1 MPINGVS
8 NSGNLAGL
16 SNPAGGAR
24 SVRMA
29 LSDLAGGRSG
39 VVIADSPSN
48 VLAALGDLQAYS
60 DRVGSLT
67 ITGAVPNL
75 NISLRQLNANT
86 DILSKL
92 TTGAKV
98 TVTGVLAAAANT
110 VASNPKVTN
119 LVVLDTAENISKN
132 LGQLQNASNKL
143 NSITQ
148 LGQPQPLIL
157 SASNVQANVSA
168 LNKISGFG
176 VRVAD
181 TGANISSNIA
191 ALNAL
196 GKRLDV
202 IGFTD
207 KNTSISLSSRA
218 LLSDPTFARKLPQTA
233 NLTVTAPIADI
244 AKTVA
249 DPRVKS
255 INVVDSFYNIT
266 TNLNTLAKYRNKV
279 TMVTQQETTR
289 NTSTASE
296 AASYASTYFSAQQKG
311 KLPSLN
317 ISIADS
323 ASNIKTNIRNL
334 IPLGSSLR
342 SITQTDSTQSIID
355 LAASNASDCADV
367 LKTIVGFTTSIT
379 DTTTAIGT
387 KLDTLQALGSTL
399 SRITLSDPDTTLTLS
414 ARQVVQDAAT
424 IKKIIPAKAIAIT
437 DTATNIASNLD
448 KLRLSGIT
456 IESVTVS
463 DPSTPMTITAQQLED
478 NSAILDLI
486 ASPKFS
492 LIAADYNLLATYQ
505 SDSRIDSIQSI
516 KNISITEAANF
527 IATDPHDYKFDPDSA
542 SAKFIVADTSENI
555 LNQLDDLRRLIAWPS
570 GHDRIEHLQALTVAA
585 PDTTVDFSASIA
597 LQYPDVL
604 AKIPTAQQRIV
615 DTVANLTNNQTALL
629 NLVNKPALIASDT
642 ATNLQSNLR
651 QLQPLNER
659 ITRLEQTTQPAT
671 NMVFSFASIN
681 GNESLLSKINGFTVS
696 IKDTTANLNNNL
708 DRLTSIASVLDDK
721 LTLILPT
728 NQVTV
733 PPITAARYV
742 ATSKAE
748 QRLAMPIANIVDS
761 GANISRYLDQLQS
774 AQTKIGSITLMGNAN
789 VLSLTPQQLRDN
801 TGVLSKISG
810 TFKLVIQDAL
820 ISDLPTLTA
829 NSQVSGISVRDTAS
843 NVAASLQA
851 LNVLGNT
858 LTAIRPMDSD
868 TVLNLS
874 ASQVTQFSRTIDLA
888 SRIDASGI
896 DGFQVSVKDS
906 AAAITQNL
914 AGLRNLGARL
924 VSFEAIGGNTAPTKI
939 KADDALLF
947 TRSIGLAVAVEDTAD
962 SISKN
967 FDALSRLGQTLGP
980 RVTSIIQ
987 TQPADLVLNARQ
999 LQMDFNAALI
1009 DPTTGIL
1016 SKLIVNSAIVTD
1028 PITKVTT
1035 QYTTPYRI
1043 ALQDTSANIS
1053 RYVDVLPEVNAHLAS
1068 IKQLGFATPLNISR
1082 EQAKAAEPALSKI
1095 ISAYSVQS
1103 PYIPATY

>member
-8 NSGNLAGL
+8 NNGNLAGL

-75 NISLRQLNANT
+75 DISLRQLNANT

-98 TVTGVLAAAANT
+98 TVSGVLAAAANT

-119 LVVLDTAENISKN
+119 LVVLDTAENIAKN

-148 LGQPQPLIL
+148 IGQPQPLIL

-202 IGFTD
+202 VGFTD
-207 KNTSISLSSRA
+207 KNTSISLTSSA

-244 AKTVA
+244 AKVVA

-266 TNLNTLAKYRNKV
+266 TNLNALAKYRSKV

-296 AASYASTYFSAQQKG
+296 AASYANTYFSAQQKG
-311 KLPSLN
+311 KLPPLN

-355 LAASNASDCADV
+355 LAATNASDCADV

-399 SRITLSDPDTTLTLS
+399 SSITLSDPDTTLTLS

-424 IKKIIPAKAIAIT
+424 IKKMIPAKAIAIA

-448 KLRLSGIT
+448 KLRQSGIT

-478 NSAILDLI
+478 NADTIGLIDAPLFNLREVSYADLSTYQNDARVQTIDTVINISLAQASSLILDD
-486 ASPKFS
+486 PHNKFD
-492 LIAADYNLLATYQ
+492 ADSTTYQ
-505 SDSRIDSIQSI
+505 ITDAPSTILSNLDTVRTHIG
-516 KNISITEAANF
+516 NIAKIEATPAGSTF
-527 IATDPHDYKFDPDSA
+527 
-542 SAKFIVADTSENI
+542 
-555 LNQLDDLRRLIAWPS
+555 
-570 GHDRIEHLQALTVAA
+570 
-585 PDTTVDFSASIA
+585 DFSVSTA
-597 LQYPDVL
+597 LQYADVL

-615 DTVANLTNNQTALL
+615 DTVANLTNSQTALL

-659 ITRLEQTTQPAT
+659 ITRLEQNTQPAT

-801 TGVLSKISG
+801 AGVLSKISG

-820 ISDLPTLTA
+820 ISDLPTLAA

-851 LNVLGNT
+851 LNALGNT
-858 LTAIRPMDSD
+858 LTAIRPIDSD

-874 ASQVTQFSRTIDLA
+874 ASQVTQFGGTIDLA

-924 VSFEAIGGNTAPTKI
+924 VSFEAIGGSTAPTKI

-947 TRSIGLAVAVEDTAD
+947 TRSIGLGIAVEDTAD

-1016 SKLIVNSAIVTD
+1016 SKLIVNSAKVTD

>member
-67 ITGAVPNL
+67 LTGAVPNL
-75 NISLRQLNANT
+75 DISLRQLNANT

-148 LGQPQPLIL
+148 IGQPQPLIL

-279 TMVTQQETTR
+279 SMVTQQETTR

-399 SRITLSDPDTTLTLS
+399 SSITLSDPDTTLTLS

-478 NSAILDLI
+478 NADTIGLIDAPLFNLREVSYADLSTYQNDARVQTIDTVINISLAQASGLILDD
-486 ASPKFS
+486 PHNKFD
-492 LIAADYNLLATYQ
+492 ADSTTYQ
-505 SDSRIDSIQSI
+505 ITDTPSTILSNLDTVRTHIGNIAKIDVTPAGS
-516 KNISITEAANF
+516 TF
-527 IATDPHDYKFDPDSA
+527 
-542 SAKFIVADTSENI
+542 
-555 LNQLDDLRRLIAWPS
+555 
-570 GHDRIEHLQALTVAA
+570 
-585 PDTTVDFSASIA
+585 DFSASTA

-906 AAAITQNL
+906 AAAMTQNL

-1068 IKQLGFATPLNISR
+1068 IKQLGFASPLNISR

>member
-8 NSGNLAGL
+8 NNGNLAGL

-75 NISLRQLNANT
+75 DISLRQLNANT

-98 TVTGVLAAAANT
+98 TVSGVLAAAANT

-119 LVVLDTAENISKN
+119 LVVLDTAENIAKN

-148 LGQPQPLIL
+148 IGQPQPLIL

-202 IGFTD
+202 VGFTD
-207 KNTSISLSSRA
+207 KNTSISLTSSA

-244 AKTVA
+244 AKVVA

-266 TNLNTLAKYRNKV
+266 TNLNALAKYRSKV

-296 AASYASTYFSAQQKG
+296 AASYANTYFSAQQKG
-311 KLPSLN
+311 KLPPLN
-317 ISIADS
+317 VSIADS

-355 LAASNASDCADV
+355 LAATNASDCADV

-399 SRITLSDPDTTLTLS
+399 SSITLSDPDTTLTLS
-414 ARQVVQDAAT
+414 TRQVVQDAAT
-424 IKKIIPAKAIAIT
+424 IKKMILAKAIAIA

-448 KLRLSGIT
+448 KLRQSGIT

-478 NSAILDLI
+478 NADTIGLIDAPLFNLREVSYADLSTYQNDARVQTIDTVINISLAQASSLILDD
-486 ASPKFS
+486 PHNKFD
-492 LIAADYNLLATYQ
+492 ADSTTYQ
-505 SDSRIDSIQSI
+505 ITDAPNTILSNLDTVRTHIG
-516 KNISITEAANF
+516 NIAKIEATPAGSTF
-527 IATDPHDYKFDPDSA
+527 
-542 SAKFIVADTSENI
+542 
-555 LNQLDDLRRLIAWPS
+555 
-570 GHDRIEHLQALTVAA
+570 
-585 PDTTVDFSASIA
+585 DFSVSTA
-597 LQYPDVL
+597 LQYADVL

-659 ITRLEQTTQPAT
+659 ITRLEQNTQPAT

-774 AQTKIGSITLMGNAN
+774 AQAKIGSITLMGNAN

-801 TGVLSKISG
+801 AGVLSKISG

-820 ISDLPTLTA
+820 ISDLPTLAA

-851 LNVLGNT
+851 LNALGNT
-858 LTAIRPMDSD
+858 LTAIRPIDSD

-874 ASQVTQFSRTIDLA
+874 ASQVTQFGGTIDLA

-924 VSFEAIGGNTAPTKI
+924 VSFEAIGGSTAPTKI
-939 KADDALLF
+939 KADDALMF
-947 TRSIGLAVAVEDTAD
+947 TRSIGLGIAVEDTAD

-1016 SKLIVNSAIVTD
+1016 SKLIVNSAKVTD

>member
-8 NSGNLAGL
+8 NNGNLAGL

-75 NISLRQLNANT
+75 DISLRQLNANT

-98 TVTGVLAAAANT
+98 TVSGVLAAAANT

-119 LVVLDTAENISKN
+119 LVVLDTAENIAKN

-148 LGQPQPLIL
+148 IGQPQPLIL

-202 IGFTD
+202 VGFTD
-207 KNTSISLSSRA
+207 KNTSISLTSSA

-244 AKTVA
+244 AKVVA

-266 TNLNTLAKYRNKV
+266 TNLNALAKYRSKV

-296 AASYASTYFSAQQKG
+296 AASYANTYFSAQQKG
-311 KLPSLN
+311 KLPPLN
-317 ISIADS
+317 VSIADS

-355 LAASNASDCADV
+355 LAATNASDCADV

-399 SRITLSDPDTTLTLS
+399 SSITLSDPDTTLTLS

-424 IKKIIPAKAIAIT
+424 IKKMIPAKAIAIA

-448 KLRLSGIT
+448 KLRQSGIT

-478 NSAILDLI
+478 NADTIGLIDAPLFNLREVSYADLSTYQNDARVQTIDTVINISLAQASSLILDD
-486 ASPKFS
+486 PHNKFD
-492 LIAADYNLLATYQ
+492 ADSTTYQ
-505 SDSRIDSIQSI
+505 ITDAPNTILSNLDTVRTHIG
-516 KNISITEAANF
+516 NIAKIEATPAGSTF
-527 IATDPHDYKFDPDSA
+527 
-542 SAKFIVADTSENI
+542 
-555 LNQLDDLRRLIAWPS
+555 
-570 GHDRIEHLQALTVAA
+570 
-585 PDTTVDFSASIA
+585 DFSVSTA
-597 LQYPDVL
+597 LQYADVL

-659 ITRLEQTTQPAT
+659 ITRLEQNTQPAT

-801 TGVLSKISG
+801 AGVLSKISG

-820 ISDLPTLTA
+820 ISDLPTLAA

-851 LNVLGNT
+851 LNALGNT
-858 LTAIRPMDSD
+858 LTAIRPIDSD

-874 ASQVTQFSRTIDLA
+874 ASQVTQFGGTIDLA

-924 VSFEAIGGNTAPTKI
+924 VSFEAIGGSTAPTKI
-939 KADDALLF
+939 KADDALMF
-947 TRSIGLAVAVEDTAD
+947 TRSIGLGIAVEDTAD

-1016 SKLIVNSAIVTD
+1016 SKLIVNSAKVTD

>member
-8 NSGNLAGL
+8 NNGNLAGL

-75 NISLRQLNANT
+75 DISLRQLNANT

-98 TVTGVLAAAANT
+98 TVSGVLAAAANT

-119 LVVLDTAENISKN
+119 LVVLDTAENIAKN

-148 LGQPQPLIL
+148 IGQPQPLIL

-202 IGFTD
+202 VGFTD
-207 KNTSISLSSRA
+207 KNTSISLTSSA

-244 AKTVA
+244 AKVVA

-266 TNLNTLAKYRNKV
+266 TNLNALAKYRSKV

-296 AASYASTYFSAQQKG
+296 AASYANTYFSAQQKG
-311 KLPSLN
+311 KLPPLN

-355 LAASNASDCADV
+355 LAATNASDCADV

-399 SRITLSDPDTTLTLS
+399 SSITLSDPDTTLTLS

-424 IKKIIPAKAIAIT
+424 IKKMIPAKAIAIA

-448 KLRLSGIT
+448 KLRQSGIT

-478 NSAILDLI
+478 NADTIGLIDAPLFNLREVSYADLSTYQNDARVQTIDTVINISLAQASSLILDD
-486 ASPKFS
+486 PHNKFD
-492 LIAADYNLLATYQ
+492 ADSTTYQ
-505 SDSRIDSIQSI
+505 ITDAPSTILSNLDTVRTHIG
-516 KNISITEAANF
+516 NIAKIEATPAGSTF
-527 IATDPHDYKFDPDSA
+527 
-542 SAKFIVADTSENI
+542 
-555 LNQLDDLRRLIAWPS
+555 
-570 GHDRIEHLQALTVAA
+570 
-585 PDTTVDFSASIA
+585 DFSVSTA
-597 LQYPDVL
+597 LQYADVL

-615 DTVANLTNNQTALL
+615 DTVANLTNSQTALL

-659 ITRLEQTTQPAT
+659 ITRLEQNTQPAT

-801 TGVLSKISG
+801 AGVLSKISG

-820 ISDLPTLTA
+820 ISDLPTLAA

-851 LNVLGNT
+851 LNAFGNT

-924 VSFEAIGGNTAPTKI
+924 VSFEAIGGSTAPTKI

-947 TRSIGLAVAVEDTAD
+947 TRSIGLGIAVEDTAD

-1016 SKLIVNSAIVTD
+1016 SKLIVNSAKVTD

>member
-75 NISLRQLNANT
+75 DISLRQLNANT

-148 LGQPQPLIL
+148 IGQPQPLIL

-279 TMVTQQETTR
+279 SMVTQQETTR

-399 SRITLSDPDTTLTLS
+399 SSITLSDPDTTLTLS

-478 NSAILDLI
+478 NADTIGLIDAPLFNLREVSYADLSTYQNDARVQTIDTVINISLAQASSLILDD
-486 ASPKFS
+486 PHNKFD
-492 LIAADYNLLATYQ
+492 ADSTTYQ
-505 SDSRIDSIQSI
+505 ITDTPSTILSNLDTVRTHIGNIAKIDVTPAGS
-516 KNISITEAANF
+516 TF
-527 IATDPHDYKFDPDSA
+527 
-542 SAKFIVADTSENI
+542 
-555 LNQLDDLRRLIAWPS
+555 
-570 GHDRIEHLQALTVAA
+570 
-585 PDTTVDFSASIA
+585 DFSASIA

-851 LNVLGNT
+851 LNALGNT

-906 AAAITQNL
+906 AAAMTQNL

-1068 IKQLGFATPLNISR
+1068 IKQLGFASPLNISR